1 MRWGRPGQGWTYGS
15 VQHCNNLPTKRGTQ
29 LHTNVDWKK
38 FQRQRDHYHDDEP
51 DTDQCVPVCTSSS
64 SHDSPLMML
73 CMDQWPVQT
82 SWAIRNIEAE
92 INKKLSEYWIV
103 TAPVT
108 PPTAVTDN
116 PVSACVWA
124 SSVITSRKTVML
136 VSRGPR
142 CQQPLPGESGQI
154 QYHRVA
160 APRSP
165 ARQQ

>member
-1 MRWGRPGQGWTYGS
+1 M
-15 VQHCNNLPTKRGTQ
+15 QHCNNLPTKRGTQ

-51 DTDQCVPVCTSSS
+51 DTDQCVPVSTSPC
-64 SHDSPLMML
+64 SHDSPPLMML
-73 CMDQWPVQT
+73 CMDQWPDWA

-124 SSVITSRKTVML
+124 SSRHNKPQNSDARVTRTQEKVGRFNIIELQLLAVQLGSNNNISHCCPVIHAA
-136 VSRGPR
+136 VS
-142 CQQPLPGESGQI
+142 L
-154 QYHRVA
+154 
-160 APRSP
+160 
-165 ARQQ
+165 

>member
-124 SSVITSRKTVML
+124 SSRHNKPQNSDA
-136 VSRGPR
+136 
-142 CQQPLPGESGQI
+142 
-154 QYHRVA
+154 RVTRDQVPA
-160 APRSP
+160 TP
-165 ARQQ
+165 ARRKWADSIS